1 MKDKDIIHIF
11 QGEFNR
17 LLTPME
23 IEIIEE
29 WQKEYKEDLIIE
41 SLKQAVFNG
50 AISLRYI
57 NKILSSNKVIDN
69 NAKDNSEDDLGW
81 LN

>member
-69 NAKDNSEDDLGW
+69 NTKDNSEDDLGW

>member
-23 IEIIEE
+23 IEIIED
-29 WQKEYKEDLIIE
+29 WKKEYKEDLIIE

-50 AISLRYI
+50 APSIRYI
-57 NKILSSNKVIDN
+57 NKILISNKATDN
-69 NAKDNSEDDLGW
+69 NMKSNSDDDLDW

>member
-41 SLKQAVFNG
+41 SLKQAVFN
-50 AISLRYI
+50 
-57 NKILSSNKVIDN
+57 
-69 NAKDNSEDDLGW
+69 
-81 LN
+81 